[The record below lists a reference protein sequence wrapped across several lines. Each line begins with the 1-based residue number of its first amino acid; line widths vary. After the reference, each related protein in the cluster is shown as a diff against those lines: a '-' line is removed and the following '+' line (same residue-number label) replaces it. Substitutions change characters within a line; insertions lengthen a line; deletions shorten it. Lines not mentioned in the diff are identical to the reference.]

1 MHTAVA
7 FREVYP
13 DTDKGPAMSHFSK
26 LGAEKKRD
34 REKYKETDAERKM
47 KERVF
52 EKWEGGAQATL
63 SLCIY

>member
-52 EKWEGGAQATL
+52 EK
-63 SLCIY
+63 